1 MGMILTDEQQAILD
15 GAKGE
20 TMAKVMK
27 TLVMFGEAFHAEKM
41 VPVTSRYNHLVTSFG
56 LGVLQPVY
64 DLMQQLIDAGAVS
77 GQKFSA
83 DPRPLDPNV
92 PANLLQQ
99 LVFKKFMYNKQDF
112 YEGQL
117 EKLGLLNKDAFT
129 CTCYMSEVGNKPEQG
144 EVLSWSESSAV
155 VYANSV
161 LGARCNRNSGIMDIM
176 GSIVGFVPYFGLL
189 TDEGRRATWVIKI
202 ETSKKPE
209 AQLLGSAIGMKVME
223 DVPYVVG
230 LDKWLGT
237 ELDDAACTY
246 LKDFGAATA
255 SNGAVGLYHIA
266 NLTPEAKA
274 QGEALIAEGAR
285 VYVIDDAEL
294 QRVKDSYPVVWKNR
308 NAKPKLCFMGC
319 PHMSLEQ
326 LKTWT
331 DRVEQAL
338 ADAAATRAEAD
349 AYLAEAKAELAATG
363 EKARRLSHEAI
374 ENAALDAERIVD
386 TAQDE
391 ADALLQKARE
401 QMRQEKQAAIE
412 RAHTE
417 VVGLA
422 SDIAARIL
430 SREVT
435 LKDNREIAERFFH
448 GTEGGA

>member
-1 MGMILTDEQQAILD
+1 MSMILTDEQQAILD

-117 EKLGLLNKDAFT
+117 QKLGLMDKDAFT
-129 CTCYMSEVGNKPEQG
+129 CTCYMPEVGNKPEKG
-144 EVLSWSESSAV
+144 EILSWSESSAV

-176 GSIVGFVPYFGLL
+176 GSIVGYVPYFGLL

-255 SNGAVGLYHIA
+255 SNGAVGLYHIEH
-266 NLTPEAKA
+266 LTPEAVQ
-274 QGEALIAEGAR
+274 QGEALIRDGAP

-294 QRVKDSYPVVWKNR
+294 QRVRESYPCVWKNL

-319 PHMSLEQ
+319 PHMTLHQ
-326 LKTWT
+326 LIDTT
-331 DRVEQAL
+331 ERVEASLKAHGQRKVCIPTVFT
-338 ADAAATRAEAD
+338 AAPGVIEEFEKTEYAPRLRNTGVVLS
-349 AYLAEAKAELAATG
+349 YICPLMYMNNPLSKAMPVITSSNKLRTYTT
-363 EKARRLSHEAI
+363 ARYY
-374 ENAALDAERIVD
+374 
-386 TAQDE
+386 
-391 ADALLQKARE
+391 
-401 QMRQEKQAAIE
+401 
-412 RAHTE
+412 TE
-417 VVGLA
+417 
-422 SDIAARIL
+422 
-430 SREVT
+430 E
-435 LKDNREIAERFFH
+435 EII
-448 GTEGGA
+448 TMITKGAN